1 MRQSH
6 KKRQAP
12 QPTPNRRIEGT
23 TAFLFILSNCG
34 PSPSIK
40 CTKLGINHY
49 PFLLNFAVRIVFG
62 ASTTANAWETE
73 CSRVP
78 SPASPSPATT
88 VSPTPASVTDD
99 QCPHCRVRCSPCWS
113 RPRRMA
119 NELAAW
125 KWCGEESL
133 RSSIPP
139 LKGRR
144 PSGPRLPSADPLGL
158 QAQDAPVIRTVC
170 RSLLFSSGLQVVEA
184 LEWLIWPLKA
194 LH

>member
-1 MRQSH
+1 M
-6 KKRQAP
+6 A
-12 QPTPNRRIEGT
+12 
-23 TAFLFILSNCG
+23 LS
-34 PSPSIK
+34 
-40 CTKLGINHY
+40 
-49 PFLLNFAVRIVFG
+49 

-184 LEWLIWPLKA
+184 LGAENRTDSPTRNRGSQFSVTSRVNSEGVCRLINRVP
-194 LH
+194 